1 MAGNRRV
8 LIVDDDVDF
17 ADSLHDILEAENYL
31 IEIANNASDALS
43 AAETFVPDV
52 ALLDIR
58 LGQTNGLDL
67 LTALKQKH
75 PDLLCVIMTAYANI
89 ETVIKALQSDA
100 YDYLRKPLYPP
111 ELATTLDR
119 CFEKIDLEQKNRQAT
134 EEIHRRNRELTLLNR
149 VIAASAASLE
159 LETILETVC
168 RELAQVFDVSQA
180 TASLLNPE
188 KTKGTVVAEYL
199 NKDSPKMAGQTFPL
213 ENHPAFQYLLTLK
226 TPLTVDDV
234 RSDPRLAPVHDLVC
248 MHGTISLLLLPL
260 IIKEEVMGSLCL
272 NTTAPRHFTTE
283 EVSLAQRVAEQVSGV
298 LARIQLAEEH
308 QQLEEQYRQSQ
319 KMEAI
324 GRLAGGMAHDFNNL
338 LTVITGYSELLLHR
352 YFDNNDPRRQDIEQI
367 HKASERATALTRQLL
382 AFSRQQVIQ
391 PEVLNLNNIIT
402 DINEMLR
409 RLISENIDLIVELD
423 PALGQVKADP
433 GQIEQIIINLAV
445 NACDAMP
452 RGGKMTVK
460 TTNVDL
466 DEAYV
471 ERHIGLEP
479 GPYIK
484 LIISDTGV
492 GMDPETLSH
501 IFEPFFTTKEQGKGT
516 GLGLATVYGIVQQN
530 KGHISVSSEPG
541 QGTTFTIYLPRID
554 QAKALADQDQTL
566 TETFGGTETI
576 LLVEDEDLVREL
588 ARYTLLQNGYNILE
602 ARHGQEALEVFKQ
615 YEDSIDLLL
624 TDVIM
629 PGGLS
634 GYELGKRLTTLQP
647 GIKVI
652 YMSGYV
658 DKDTIQHAVLDP
670 EMNFLQ
676 KPFSPTT
683 LSRMV
688 REILDLTGDI
698 ED

>member
-1 MAGNRRV
+1 MARNRRV

-17 ADSLHDILEAENYL
+17 ADSLHDIL
-31 IEIANNASDALS
+31 DALS
-43 AAETFVPDV
+43 AAETFVPHV

-134 EEIHRRNRELTLLNR
+134 EEVHRRNRELTLLNR

-159 LETILETVC
+159 LEAILETVC

-234 RSDPRLAPVHDLVC
+234 RSDPRLAPIHDLVC
-248 MHGTISLLLLPL
+248 MRGTISLLLLPL

-272 NTTAPRHFTTE
+272 NTTTPRHFTTK
-283 EVSLAQRVAEQVSGV
+283 EVSLAQRVAEQVSGA

-308 QQLEEQYRQSQ
+308 RQLEEQYRQSQ

-352 YFDNNDPRRQDIEQI
+352 YFDSNDPRRQDIEQI

-391 PEVLNLNNIIT
+391 PEVLNLNIIIT
-402 DINEMLR
+402 DTNEMLR

-445 NACDAMP
+445 NAYDAMP

-471 ERHIGLEP
+471 ERHIDLEP

-554 QAKALADQDQTL
+554 QAKALVDQDQPP

-588 ARYTLLQNGYNILE
+588 ARYTLHQNGYNILE
-602 ARHGQEALEVFKQ
+602 ARHGQEALEVFEQ
-615 YEDSIDLLL
+615 YKDSIDLLL